1 MTKGKVRVP
10 TKHVPEETITRGTK
24 NVLEDLGIEEPS
36 TTTKLPGDA
45 FAYMATVEDPTGH
58 EEDNRTESDD

>member
-1 MTKGKVRVP
+1 MTKGKIRVP

-24 NVLEDLGIEEPS
+24 NVLVDLGIVPSIDEP
-36 TTTKLPGDA
+36 TGHA
-45 FAYMATVEDPTGH
+45 TGH